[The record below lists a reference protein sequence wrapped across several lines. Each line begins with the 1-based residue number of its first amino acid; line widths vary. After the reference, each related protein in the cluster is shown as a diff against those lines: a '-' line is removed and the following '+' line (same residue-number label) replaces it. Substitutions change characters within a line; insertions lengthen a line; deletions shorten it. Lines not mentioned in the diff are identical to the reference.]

1 MTAPSPLPAPR
12 VEAAERPGSPTN
24 PEAAAAPAA
33 QQDAADAGRASE
45 GGGTQRLRAF
55 AGRLAVRAAALGVL
69 LGAWW
74 LVTWLQIWKPVY
86 VPSPGAV
93 WHQLVR
99 TSTVHDGVRGYSGY
113 LLIEHLGISV
123 RRILLGTAIG
133 SVVGVAVGLAVG
145 TVTVARLVLDPVV
158 TFLRQLPP
166 LAFFSLLIIW
176 FGIDETPKIYLLVIA
191 AFPPVAVATAAAV
204 RGVHRDYLN
213 GARSLG
219 AHRLALV
226 RHVVLPAALPEILTG
241 IRLGAGVAYTSVVA
255 AELVNGI
262 PGIGGMIRD
271 AQRFNQTDVVVLGI
285 LVIGL
290 TGLVLDAVLKALE
303 RRFAPWRGLA

>member
-1 MTAPSPLPAPR
+1 VT
-12 VEAAERPGSPTN
+12 
-24 PEAAAAPAA
+24 
-33 QQDAADAGRASE
+33 AGRPAV
-45 GGGTQRLRAF
+45 RLIVRLVA
-55 AGRLAVRAAALGVL
+55 LAVLVGV
-69 LGAWW
+69 WW
-74 LVTWLQIWKPVY
+74 FVTWLQIWKPVY

-93 WHQLVR
+93 WHQLIR
-99 TSTVHDGVRGYSGY
+99 TSTVHDGIRGYSGY
-113 LLIEHLGISV
+113 LLPEHLWISV
-123 RRILLGTAIG
+123 RRILTGTAIG
-133 SVVGVAVGLAVG
+133 AVLGIGVGLLVG
-145 TVTVARLVLDPVV
+145 TVAAARLVLDPVV

-176 FGIDETPKIYLLVIA
+176 FGIDETPKIWLLVIA

-204 RGVHRDYLN
+204 GGVHRDYLN

-226 RHVVLPAALPEILTG
+226 RHVILPASLPEILTG
-241 IRLGAGVAYTSVVA
+241 VRLGAGVAYTSVVA

-290 TGLVLDAVLKALE
+290 TGLALDAGLQALE
-303 RRFAPWRGLA
+303 RRFAPWRGRT